1 MFECGRDHEQRRNIL
16 RTDLR
21 REFHGAAAERLPL
34 NAQWGETFFFYIVYF
49 CTKAAEC
56 VDEQGDGTL
65 FHARTSGEHA
75 RLSGAS
81 GEVSGEKAHG
91 GAGCPDVDGESG
103 GVICV
108 GGRFCTVFLHELLF
122 TLGRL
127 SVILLLISFS
137 RGSQRGQQSARVVAV
152 GEVVN
157 RSVRSGQRTENQC
170 ARRDAFARRK
180 RDVCAQ
186 RGGKLNQHR
195 LVCRQ
200 NSRKRSFNALEKY
213 FNTARE
219 DTKRWSEESTCGS

>member
-1 MFECGRDHEQRRNIL
+1 M
-16 RTDLR
+16 
-21 REFHGAAAERLPL
+21 
-34 NAQWGETFFFYIVYF
+34 NAQRGEAFFFYIVYF
-49 CTKAAEC
+49 CAKTAEC
-56 VDEQGDGTL
+56 VDEQGNGTL

-81 GEVSGEKAHG
+81 GEVSGEKSHG
-91 GAGCPDVDGESG
+91 GSGSADIDGESG

-108 GGRFCTVFLHELLF
+108 GGRFCTVFLHEFLF

-127 SVILLLISFS
+127 SVFLLLIYFS
-137 RGSQRGQQSARVVAV
+137 CGCQRGQQSTGVVAV

-219 DTKRWSEESTCGS
+219 NTKRWSEESACRREKAQSAFSSFLFCCSLRWRRYL